1 MMGQE
6 IKPDVV
12 AHYPYKFLRYF
23 QYRVN
28 LYLESLLGNNQVTSY
43 SDCRRSVLVDMMD
56 GHLELTAG
64 FYRTCNSPIYAI
76 AMLFGNDST
85 DYLKRYRCLI
95 DEPDSEE
102 SVMLLSKFN
111 MPQGKKDKK
120 YLNSFC
126 VLFMM
131 H

>member
-43 SDCRRSVLVDMMD
+43 SDCRRSVLVDMKD
-56 GHLELTAG
+56 GRLELTAG
-64 FYRTCNSPIYAI
+64 FYRTCYSPIYAI
-76 AMLFGNDST
+76 AML
-85 DYLKRYRCLI
+85 LEIILQI
-95 DEPDSEE
+95 I
-102 SVMLLSKFN
+102 
-111 MPQGKKDKK
+111 
-120 YLNSFC
+120 
-126 VLFMM
+126 
-131 H
+131 